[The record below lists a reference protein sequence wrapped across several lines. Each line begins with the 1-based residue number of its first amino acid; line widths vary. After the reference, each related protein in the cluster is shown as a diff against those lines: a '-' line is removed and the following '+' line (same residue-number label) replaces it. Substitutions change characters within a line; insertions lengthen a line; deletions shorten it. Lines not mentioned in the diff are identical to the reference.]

1 MSTQVPALLRAM
13 AITGSLAAL
22 AAPAA
27 QAVPLLEFEGT
38 DSVYGEL
45 ALPSNDD
52 GFSNEL
58 DLPFELN
65 FYGNRFDSFF
75 VNNNG
80 SVSFNDGVSAYT
92 PEPFPTSSQ
101 PMIAPFWG
109 DVDTRCE
116 GCGNVYVG
124 TPNQDTVVVTWN
136 DVGYY
141 ANNAEKTNNFQLAL
155 RKQGDN
161 GDFDIEFRYDRLEW
175 TTGDA
180 SGGTDGLGE
189 TQAQAGFDAGNLE
202 DFFTLPGSRTEN
214 VLNLQNTTNVEGGE
228 PGFWSFAIRNG
239 STPGETPE
247 NPLMPVVVDGSFTF
261 DFGVEADET
270 VFVDP
275 EVAIGYDFEVSS
287 GPNFTSVL
295 LPEGFG
301 DDEYEIWTYDQNGD
315 LTLLTALNAGEVFS
329 FGTDGVDFFRVLG
342 IEEDLNVDPTDGGAF
357 VTGLTFAAAGQ
368 VSMSQTPITAMVD
381 EPNPVPEPSTVF
393 LLGAGLAGLAVR
405 RRVKRAN

>member
-45 ALPSNDD
+45 ALQSNDD

-124 TPNQDTVVVTWN
+124 TPNQ
-136 DVGYY
+136 
-141 ANNAEKTNNFQLAL
+141 A
-155 RKQGDN
+155 
-161 GDFDIEFRYDRLEW
+161 
-175 TTGDA
+175 
-180 SGGTDGLGE
+180 
-189 TQAQAGFDAGNLE
+189 
-202 DFFTLPGSRTEN
+202 PG
-214 VLNLQNTTNVEGGE
+214 
-228 PGFWSFAIRNG
+228 
-239 STPGETPE
+239 
-247 NPLMPVVVDGSFTF
+247 
-261 DFGVEADET
+261 
-270 VFVDP
+270 
-275 EVAIGYDFEVSS
+275 
-287 GPNFTSVL
+287 
-295 LPEGFG
+295 
-301 DDEYEIWTYDQNGD
+301 
-315 LTLLTALNAGEVFS
+315 
-329 FGTDGVDFFRVLG
+329 
-342 IEEDLNVDPTDGGAF
+342 
-357 VTGLTFAAAGQ
+357 
-368 VSMSQTPITAMVD
+368 
-381 EPNPVPEPSTVF
+381 
-393 LLGAGLAGLAVR
+393 
-405 RRVKRAN
+405 

>member
-1 MSTQVPALLRAM
+1 MCTLRQSGHGGRHLERCRLLRQQRRDQQ
-13 AITGSLAAL
+13 
-22 AAPAA
+22 PA
-27 QAVPLLEFEGT
+27 G
-38 DSVYGEL
+38 
-45 ALPSNDD
+45 
-52 GFSNEL
+52 
-58 DLPFELN
+58 
-65 FYGNRFDSFF
+65 
-75 VNNNG
+75 
-80 SVSFNDGVSAYT
+80 
-92 PEPFPTSSQ
+92 
-101 PMIAPFWG
+101 
-109 DVDTRCE
+109 
-116 GCGNVYVG
+116 
-124 TPNQDTVVVTWN
+124 
-136 DVGYY
+136 
-141 ANNAEKTNNFQLAL
+141 L
-155 RKQGDN
+155 RKRGDN

-368 VSMSQTPITAMVD
+368 VSMSQTPITATVD

>member
-1 MSTQVPALLRAM
+1 MNSPIPALLRAI
-13 AITGSLAAL
+13 AVTGSLAAL
-22 AAPAA
+22 AVPAA
-27 QAVPLLEFEGT
+27 QAVPLLEFEGA

-45 ALPSNDD
+45 ALQSNDD

-65 FYGNRFDSFF
+65 FYGSRFDSFF

-80 SVSFNDGVSAYT
+80 SISFNSGVSAYT

-109 DVDTRCE
+109 DVDTRCDS
-116 GCGNVYVG
+116 CGNVYVG

-141 ANNAEKTNNFQLAL
+141 SNNAEKTNNFQLAL

-180 SGGTDGLGE
+180 SGGVDGLGE
-189 TQAQAGFDAGNLE
+189 TQAQAGFDAGNFE

-247 NPLMPVVVDGSFTF
+247 NPLMPVIVDGSFTF

-295 LPEGFG
+295 LPAGFG
-301 DDEYEIWTYDQNGD
+301 DDEYEIWTYDQNGE
-315 LTLLTALNAGEVFS
+315 LTLLTYLNAGDVFS

-342 IEEDLNVDPTDGGAF
+342 IEEDLNVDPTDGSAF
-357 VTGLTFAAAGQ
+357 VTGLTFAEAGQ
-368 VSMSQTPITAMVD
+368 VSMSQTPITVMID

-405 RRVKRAN
+405 RRAKRAD